1 MTPETTLTT
10 GSDRPPAYRGWVAL
24 VTGLG
29 GLLASLVL
37 SVEKYLLLTNPFYAP
52 SCDLGAAVS
61 CRDVMSS
68 WQGAVLGFPNPYLG
82 LVAFPVVL
90 TLGVLV
96 VGGVTLPRWCWAGL
110 SLGTLVGFGFV
121 LWLISQSLFVIQAIC
136 PYCVV
141 VWVCVSVL
149 LAHAPRA
156 LADAGG
162 GPTARLGG
170 WLDRWWPWVLGVWLV
185 ALAVLVVVS
194 ASRFG
199 G

>member
-1 MTPETTLTT
+1 MTTATPT
-10 GSDRPPAYRGWVAL
+10 DARPPAYLGWVVL

-29 GLLASLVL
+29 GTLASLVL
-37 SVEKYLLLTNPFYAP
+37 AVERYLLLTNPFYAP

-82 LVAFPVVL
+82 LLAFPVVV

-96 VGGVTLPRWCWAGL
+96 VGGTALPHWCWAGL
-110 SLGTLVGFGFV
+110 SLGTLAGFGFV
-121 LWLISQSLFVIQAIC
+121 LWLMSQSLFVIQAVC

-149 LAHAPRA
+149 LVHAPRA
-156 LADAGG
+156 LSDPGG
-162 GPTARLGG
+162 GPLGRTRAT
-170 WLDRWWPWVLGVWLV
+170 LDRWWPWVLGVWL
-185 ALAVLVVVS
+185 AVLTLLVAVV
-194 ASRFG
+194 AAQLAG
-199 G
+199 